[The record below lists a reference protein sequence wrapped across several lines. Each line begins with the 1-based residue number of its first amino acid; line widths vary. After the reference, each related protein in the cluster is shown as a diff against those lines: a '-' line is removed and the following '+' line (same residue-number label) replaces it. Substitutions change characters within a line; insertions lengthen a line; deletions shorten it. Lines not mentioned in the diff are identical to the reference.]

1 MGPIDAGRKRSTR
14 TLDDSGP
21 KGFLRPVILIAALL
35 IVALS
40 NRATAQPATAAKQPA
55 AASEASPGV
64 TTSSPQDSPIETG
77 NGLPADPEKNAA
89 GQTVPPPDSLQS
101 CCDWNAVTAFL
112 SSAKGDGSRT
122 MAQTLYV
129 LSAQDALK
137 AVNDALKA
145 QKRHLS
151 ERKSGPKKGEH
162 LMSLGNS
169 LRTSGGDLRAEI
181 KALSNESIPDKDE
194 LLKNMKNTLEVV
206 QQDLAINGRIL
217 GGKAPTPVLLGKI
230 AHLDRLLAQVS
241 EDCRKYLSGEK

>member
-1 MGPIDAGRKRSTR
+1 MAI
-14 TLDDSGP
+14 
-21 KGFLRPVILIAALL
+21 LL

-40 NRATAQPATAAKQPA
+40 NRAAAQPDAAAGQPA

-77 NGLPADPEKNAA
+77 NGLPAGPRENAA
-89 GQTVPPPDSLQS
+89 DQKVTPPGSLQS

-112 SSAKGDGSRT
+112 SSTKGDGSRT

-145 QKRHLS
+145 QKHHLAAS
-151 ERKSGPKKGEH
+151 KTVAKKGEN
-162 LMSLGNS
+162 LMSLRNS
-169 LRTSGGDLRAEI
+169 LRTSDADLRAEI

-194 LLKNMKNTLEVV
+194 LLKNMRNALEVV
-206 QQDLAINGRIL
+206 QQDLVIHGSIL
-217 GGKAPTPVLLGKI
+217 DGKTAAPILLRKI
-230 AHLDRLLAQVS
+230 AHLDGLLAQVS